1 VSFHL
6 TLRVQL
12 RELANARRRFGYRR
26 LFVLLRQHG
35 EPSGLNRIYRFYREE
50 GLSVNKRWARRR
62 AVGTRAPVLVEAR
75 PNARWSLDFGFVHD
89 QFANGRRFQILP
101 VGETEDPAA
110 IADLDLIERHVERV
124 QLPRPAIALAWTA
137 PSFAAVKGIVQVPS
151 AKPAMKLD
159 ATLCSPPSSRP
170 GDGRRHPARANRG
183 ADRRQLDPRFSRGSA
198 QQRLPTSRTRPLKDA
213 CKEMA
218 GESEPMSVPTKRKPI
233 K

>member
-1 VSFHL
+1 ML
-6 TLRVQL
+6 TQALRLSPVVRAATSTWRAVRAEPNLPALSGGWPQQ
-12 RELANARRRFGYRR
+12 RR
-26 LFVLLRQHG
+26 
-35 EPSGLNRIYRFYREE
+35 
-50 GLSVNKRWARRR
+50 ARRR
-62 AVGTRAPVLVEAR
+62 AVGTRAPILVEAR
-75 PNARWSLDFGFVHD
+75 LNARWSLDFVQD

-124 QLPRPAIALAWTA
+124 QLPRPAITLAWTA
-137 PSFAAVKGIVQVPS
+137 LVQVPS

-183 ADRRQLDPRFSRGSA
+183 ADRRHLNPRFSRGSA